1 VDGWADV
8 GYGAVADEFAANFS
22 QRGELGAAVTL
33 FVDGRM
39 VVDLWGGVADRETG
53 RPWSKDTVAVVFSC
67 TKGVVALCVATLVE
81 RGLIE
86 LDAPVARYWPE
97 FGQGGKRDITV
108 RCLLSHRAG
117 LPVVD
122 RALTLQDVLSWTPV
136 VHALEEQVPL
146 WTPGSAYAYHA
157 LTYGWLAGELIR
169 RVTGH
174 TPGSYFRQRFVLPL
188 HLNTWIG
195 FPRDQMDRLARLAP
209 HPVRPDEACGIGP
222 VSAFQPSPMVAD
234 VPTRAVTMNGA
245 IPFPGLGGEETF
257 NDASVLA
264 AEIPGAN
271 GVSTARGLAKLYAA
285 AVGGVAGAEP
295 LAHATITDFI
305 KLQSVGLPWVGG
317 PNGGLSWGSGFML
330 DSPPARPML
339 GPRSFG
345 HDGASGSLAFG
356 DDEHRVGFGYI
367 NNSFVD
373 APDTR
378 ANVLTAAVRRCL

>member
-1 VDGWADV
+1 VDVDGWADE

-22 QRGELGAAVTL
+22 RRGELGAAVTL

-39 VVDLWGGVADRETG
+39 VVDLWGGVSDRDTG
-53 RPWSKDTVAVVFSC
+53 RAWSKDTVAVIFSC
-67 TKGVVALCVATLVE
+67 TKGIVALCVATLVE
-81 RGLIE
+81 RGLVE

-97 FGQGGKRDITV
+97 FGQGGKREITV

-122 RALTLQDVLSWTPV
+122 RTLTLQDVLSWTPV
-136 VHALEEQVPL
+136 VHALEEQAPL
-146 WTPGSAYAYHA
+146 WSPGSAYAYHA

-174 TPGSYFRQRFVLPL
+174 TPGSYFRQTFALPL
-188 HLNTWIG
+188 RLNTWIG
-195 FPRDQMDRLARLAP
+195 FPRDQLHQLARLAP
-209 HPVRPDEACGIGP
+209 HPEPAGAGAV
-222 VSAFQPSPMVAD
+222 VMD
-234 VPTRAVTMNGA
+234 VPARAVTMNGA
-245 IPFPGLGGEETF
+245 IPFPGLGGEDAF

-285 AVGGVAGAEP
+285 AVGGVAGREP
-295 LAHATITDFI
+295 LAHSTITDFI
-305 KLQSVGLPWVGG
+305 KLQSIGVPWVGE

-356 DDEHRVGFGYI
+356 DDEHRLGFGYV
-367 NNSFVD
+367 NNSF
-373 APDTR
+373 AGGPDVR
-378 ANVLTAAVRRCL
+378 ANRLTAAVRSCLKS